1 MRVRLHLDEVALG
14 FQVGDKGVTRFV
26 AIHALVFAAEVVDSG
41 VIVHDLDLLK
51 PVALPDKEV
60 VRVVGGRDLHAARTE
75 ADLHIVVG
83 DDRDLSADDRQDQ
96 RLADKVGVALVVRVD
111 GDGSIAEH
119 RLGAGGGDLDIL
131 VAALDRVLDVPEMS
145 CLLAVF
151 DLRVGE
157 GGSAVRTPVDD
168 AVAAVDQPFFIEVDE
183 DLLDCA
189 GAAFV
194 HREALARPVAGRAQ
208 LL

>member
-1 MRVRLHLDEVALG
+1 MY
-14 FQVGDKGVTRFV
+14 GDRCISKQSFRTC
-26 AIHALVFAAEVVDSG
+26 SC
-41 VIVHDLDLLK
+41 DL
-51 PVALPDKEV
+51 KE
-60 VRVVGGRDLHAARTE
+60 TFC
-75 ADLHIVVG
+75 
-83 DDRDLSADDRQDQ
+83 SY
-96 RLADKVGVALVVRVD
+96 
-111 GDGSIAEH
+111 
-119 RLGAGGGDLDIL
+119 
-131 VAALDRVLDVPEMS
+131 DRVLDVPEMS